1 MFKKGDLVSRNSH
14 NNDVIF
20 KIEKIEDD
28 VAYLIG
34 VDVRLCAD
42 SMLNDLVLVEEN
54 NTDDRAFYE
63 EITKLRNFERGDYF
77 YIPGKILH
85 IDADILTSSVSK

>member
-28 VAYLIG
+28 VAY
-34 VDVRLCAD
+34 
-42 SMLNDLVLVEEN
+42 
-54 NTDDRAFYE
+54 
-63 EITKLRNFERGDYF
+63 
-77 YIPGKILH
+77 
-85 IDADILTSSVSK
+85 